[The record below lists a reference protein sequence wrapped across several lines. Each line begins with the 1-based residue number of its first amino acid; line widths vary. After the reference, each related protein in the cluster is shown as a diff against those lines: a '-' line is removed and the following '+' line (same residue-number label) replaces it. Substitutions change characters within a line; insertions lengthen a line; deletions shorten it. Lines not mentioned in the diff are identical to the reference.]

1 MRNKRIALLI
11 LPFWLSLL
19 NVTGCSEEAAT
30 NNTTS
35 NATGTPHE
43 VAPDFKLSLLDG
55 GHFNLSDH
63 KGKPVVVNFFASWCV
78 PCGAESP
85 VLDKIYRD
93 YRSKGV
99 SFVGV
104 AVNDTESKARKFIER
119 YGLSFPAGLDD
130 TGDIKDAF
138 GVYGMP
144 TTYFIDGNGMISYL
158 HPGGVTERLM
168 QHEIDKMLA
177 AGIRHE
183 S

>member
-1 MRNKRIALLI
+1 MHNKRIVVLI
-11 LPFWLSLL
+11 LSFWLSLL
-19 NVTGCSEEAAT
+19 NITGCSEDAANIATEA
-30 NNTTS
+30 
-35 NATGTPHE
+35 PRE
-43 VAPDFKLSLLDG
+43 KAPDFSLSLLDG
-55 GHFNLSDH
+55 GQFNLSDH
-63 KGKPVVVNFFASWCV
+63 KGSPVVVNFFASWCA

-85 VLDKIYRD
+85 VLDKVYRD

-119 YGLSFPAGLDD
+119 YGLTFPAGLDD
-130 TGDIKDAF
+130 TGEIKDAF

-144 TTYFIDGNGMISYL
+144 TTYFIDGSGLISYL

-177 AGIRHE
+177 SGARHE